1 MRLSEKLILFVL
13 AAAIVPL
20 TIVAFGLLRQS
31 ERELT
36 TRITEQ
42 QRAVASAAAEECGN
56 AIMSAIN
63 ALASSAAVIDWPS
76 ATPEEVQGGL
86 KLLMAQSDLIAAV
99 ALADPSREAALPALE
114 NVPGHP
120 APDMSSPLVSSFP
133 LESLG
138 ARGDRGQ
145 VAVLPVAFHGEHA
158 SLKVAIQ
165 VGPRS
170 IKAPFAVAEIA
181 LGPLSEL
188 LKARASPS
196 VGELELVDA
205 EGKIVATSF
214 GETGVP
220 MRPGRQDIWRSEEGA
235 GRSSESERVA
245 VAGVPGK
252 LGLTA
257 AVSLADEVALAPVYA
272 LRRTILAGTLGTLV
286 LLAVVASLFARRL
299 NARLSKVTAAAE
311 AYAQGDLST
320 RLQLGGSDELTDLAT
335 TFNQM
340 GVELEAARTKL
351 QTWNDELKRRVDEA
365 TADLRAAQA
374 QLIEAQK
381 LAAIGSL
388 GAGVAH
394 EINNPLCGILGNAQ
408 LLMLDHQPGDSD
420 FELLKK
426 IEESAKRCRDITQN
440 LLRFSQSQAEGTLR
454 STDLNAV
461 VRSTLDFEQVRFAEG
476 NVQVKDELTR
486 GPLQVLGDPEQ
497 LSQVLSALLSNAR
510 TAVSKTPRK
519 LVVVRTRA
527 SPTGVELEV
536 QDSGKGIAKENL
548 SRIFDPFFTTKD
560 VWSNIGLGLSVAY
573 RMVKEHEGRI
583 DVVSA
588 PGQGATFTVRL
599 PPFDAK
605 RQKERQLQAAP
616 SRLDVGG
623 QGVGIVR

>member
-42 QRAVASAAAEECGN
+42 QRAVAAAAAEESGN
-56 AIMSAIN
+56 LIMSAIN
-63 ALASSAAVIDWPS
+63 SLASSAAVIDWQRAS
-76 ATPEEVQGGL
+76 DEEVQGGL

-99 ALADPSREAALPALE
+99 ALADPARGKDIPALE

-120 APDMSSPLVSSFP
+120 APDMSSPLISSFP

-138 ARGDRGQ
+138 ARGERGQ

-170 IKAPFAVAEIA
+170 SKAPFAVAEIA
-181 LGPLSEL
+181 LGPLSEA

-196 VGELELVDA
+196 VGELELVDS
-205 EGKIVATSF
+205 EGRIVATSF

-220 MRPGRQDIWRSEEGA
+220 LRAGRQEIWSSQEGA
-235 GRSSESERVA
+235 GRTSESERVA

-252 LGLTA
+252 LGLSV
-257 AVSLADEVALAPVYA
+257 AVSLADDVALAPVHA
-272 LRRTILAGTLGTLV
+272 LRRTILLGTLGTLV
-286 LLAVVASLFARRL
+286 LLMVVASLFARRL
-299 NARLSKVTAAAE
+299 NSRLAKVGSAAE
-311 AYAQGDLST
+311 AYAKGELST
-320 RLQLGGSDELTDLAT
+320 RIDVGGSDELSDLAT
-335 TFNQM
+335 TFNKM
-340 GVELEAARTKL
+340 GAELEAARAKL
-351 QTWNDELKRRVDEA
+351 TTWNAELKQRVEEA
-365 TADLRAAQA
+365 TAELRAAQA

-408 LLMLDHQPGDSD
+408 LLMLDHQPGDAD
-420 FELLKK
+420 FDLLKK

-440 LLRFSQSQAEGTLR
+440 LLRFSQSQGEGSLR
-454 STDLNAV
+454 PTDLNAV
-461 VRSTLDFEQVRFAEG
+461 VRSTLDFEQVRFAEAK
-476 NVQVKDELTR
+476 VQVKDELTK

-497 LSQVLSALLSNAR
+497 LAQILSAMLSNAR
-510 TAVSKTPRK
+510 TAVTKTPEKR
-519 LVVVRTRA
+519 VTVRTRQT
-527 SPTGVELEV
+527 PTGVELEV
-536 QDSGKGIAKENL
+536 EDTGKGIAPENL

-588 PGQGATFTVRL
+588 PGKGAKFTVRL
-599 PPFDAK
+599 PPFDPK
-605 RQKERQLQAAP
+605 RLRERQAATP
-616 SRLDVGG
+616 TRLDVGG